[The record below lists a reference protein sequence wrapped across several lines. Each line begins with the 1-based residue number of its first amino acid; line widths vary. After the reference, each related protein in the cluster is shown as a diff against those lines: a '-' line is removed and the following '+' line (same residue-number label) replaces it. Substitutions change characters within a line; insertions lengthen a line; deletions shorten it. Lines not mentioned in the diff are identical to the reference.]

1 MSLMEVYFLKILVM
15 SDSHG
20 NKENMLN
27 AVDLESPGMILHLG
41 DNDRDCND
49 IELAYPDIPLRSVR
63 GNCDRISAE
72 LDMDEFMIEN
82 KRIFMTHGHLFSVKA
97 GKARIIDAAV
107 NRGIDILLFGH
118 THLPHYSIINN
129 LVVVNPG
136 SIGLG
141 SKSYAVLDITDSEV
155 LCELKRL

>member
-1 MSLMEVYFLKILVM
+1 M

-41 DNDRDCND
+41 DNDRDCTD
-49 IELAYPDIPLRSVR
+49 IEFVYPDIPLRSVR
-63 GNCDRISAE
+63 GNCDRGSAG
-72 LDMDEFMIEN
+72 LDMDEFMVDD
-82 KRIFMTHGHLFSVKA
+82 KRLFMTHGHLFSVKA
-97 GKARIIDAAV
+97 GKARIIEAAISRNV
-107 NRGIDILLFGH
+107 DILLFGH

-141 SKSYAVLDITDSEV
+141 SKSYAVIDISDGEIF
-155 LCELKRL
+155 CELNRI